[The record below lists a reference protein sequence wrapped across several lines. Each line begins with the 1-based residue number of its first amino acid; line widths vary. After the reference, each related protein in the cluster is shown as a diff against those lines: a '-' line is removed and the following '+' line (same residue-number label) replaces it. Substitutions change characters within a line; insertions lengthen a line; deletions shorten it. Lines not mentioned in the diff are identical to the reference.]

1 MLNEDDLIIIKS
13 RLFWTCYFYW
23 FVNLNRSFTDT
34 FHSLQPDKPWTIKLS
49 SAGLIYVHYGR
60 EILKELLK
68 NETIDENLKDHLI
81 EILFDKL
88 YDKFVQEIDA
98 IDNGID
104 ISENMK

>member
-1 MLNEDDLIIIKS
+1 MIYI
-13 RLFWTCYFYW
+13 
-23 FVNLNRSFTDT
+23 NRSFTDT

-60 EILKELLK
+60 EIIKELLK
-68 NETIDENLKDHLI
+68 KEEMDEKVKDHLV